1 MASLP
6 SFVADRLARAES
18 PEASRV
24 GDNATPGVP
33 EYLCGAYVDRI
44 AHLAREDTASW
55 GVRPHSQSA
64 RRQHDVRCREG
75 GHMWYKPWECDALVL
90 ATNAPAAAKLLHETS
105 TPASDDGGVARAAVH
120 RLADAAAAIRGDPC
134 WSLTVAFDRNL
145 RLPHRG
151 VALRPPHDSGI
162 VWFANN
168 SSKPGRPSE
177 GRGAA
182 SAGWGYRWA
191 EVGRAPQTGEGECW
205 VVQASGAW
213 SAARSNR
220 PPDDVARELCRLF
233 LRVVGKDDGSV
244 AAVHCK
250 ATKWNFA
257 FPLNPASGDV
267 AGASSKAPR
276 KCLWEP
282 EIGLGACG
290 DWTSGPRAGDAYD
303 AGYEMGRTVVEHLR
317 GEASRDA

>member
-1 MASLP
+1 M
-6 SFVADRLARAES
+6 
-18 PEASRV
+18 
-24 GDNATPGVP
+24 
-33 EYLCGAYVDRI
+33 
-44 AHLAREDTASW
+44 
-55 GVRPHSQSA
+55 
-64 RRQHDVRCREG
+64 
-75 GHMWYKPWECDALVL
+75 
-90 ATNAPAAAKLLHETS
+90 
-105 TPASDDGGVARAAVH
+105 
-120 RLADAAAAIRGDPC
+120 
-134 WSLTVAFDRNL
+134 
-145 RLPHRG
+145 
-151 VALRPPHDSGI
+151 
-162 VWFANN
+162 WFANN

>member
-1 MASLP
+1 
-6 SFVADRLARAES
+6 
-18 PEASRV
+18 
-24 GDNATPGVP
+24 
-33 EYLCGAYVDRI
+33 
-44 AHLAREDTASW
+44 
-55 GVRPHSQSA
+55 
-64 RRQHDVRCREG
+64 
-75 GHMWYKPWECDALVL
+75 MWYKPWECDVLVL

-151 VALRPPHDSGI
+151 VSLRPPHDSGI

-213 SAARSNR
+213 SAARSNH

-233 LRVVGKDDGSV
+233 LRVVGRDDGSV

-257 FPLNPASGDV
+257 FPLNPASGDKTP
-267 AGASSKAPR
+267 G

-303 AGYEMGRTVVEHLR
+303 AGYEMGRTVAEHLR